1 MPVKIQNDKKKG
13 TCLMAQKKVTITNPS
28 GLHARPAA
36 LLVKEAG
43 KFSSKIQL
51 VKDEKEVDAKSLLGV
66 MSLAAKQNDE
76 IVIKAEGEDAEE
88 AVNQLAQ
95 FIEQLNA

>member
-1 MPVKIQNDKKKG
+1 MS
-13 TCLMAQKKVTITNPS
+13 QKKVTISNPS

-43 KFSSKIQL
+43 KFTSKVQL
-51 VKDEKEVDAKSLLGV
+51 VKEGKEVDAKSLLGV

-76 IVIKAEGEDAEE
+76 IIVQAEGEDAEE
-88 AVNQLAQ
+88 AVNHLAQ
-95 FIEQLNA
+95 FIEQLEA

>member
-1 MPVKIQNDKKKG
+1 
-13 TCLMAQKKVTITNPS
+13 MAEKKVTISNPS

-43 KFSSKIQL
+43 KFKSTVKL
-51 VKDEKEVDAKSLLGV
+51 VKNEKEVDAKSLLGV

-76 IVIKAEGEDAEE
+76 IIVRAEGEDAEE
-88 AVNQLAQ
+88 AVSHLTA
-95 FIEQLNA
+95 FIEQLKA

>member
-1 MPVKIQNDKKKG
+1 
-13 TCLMAQKKVTITNPS
+13 MAQKKVTISNPS

-43 KFSSKIQL
+43 KFTSKVQL
-51 VKDEKEVDAKSLLGV
+51 VKEEKEVDAKSLLGV

-76 IVIKAEGEDAEE
+76 IIVQAEGEDAEE
-88 AVNQLAQ
+88 AVNHLAQ
-95 FIEQLNA
+95 FIEQLEA

>member
-1 MPVKIQNDKKKG
+1 
-13 TCLMAQKKVTITNPS
+13 MAQKKVIISNPS

-43 KFSSKIQL
+43 KFTSKVQL
-51 VKDEKEVDAKSLLGV
+51 VKEGKEVDAKSLLGV

-76 IVIKAEGEDAEE
+76 IIVQAEGEDAEE
-88 AVNQLAQ
+88 AVNHLAQ
-95 FIEQLNA
+95 FIEQLEA

>member
-1 MPVKIQNDKKKG
+1 
-13 TCLMAQKKVTITNPS
+13 
-28 GLHARPAA
+28 
-36 LLVKEAG
+36 
-43 KFSSKIQL
+43 
-51 VKDEKEVDAKSLLGV
+51 